1 MKRIAGPV
9 NLSINLLTVTLLI
22 VAVPA
27 AAQLEIGGQPFQGDE
42 SETTTPASGD
52 QLTQRIQRDLVALG
66 YDPGSINGEMTV
78 DTAVAISKF
87 QAENGM
93 DVSGEASPQLAGILA
108 ARVGAM
114 RGDNAQVQ
122 ATARAANTSPNTA
135 EATETCRPRAVQ
147 STAESSDTSGRLARA
162 GGRLFSRFGNRE
174 AKEQLAEV
182 AATASDVAEVA
193 DIVGDLTE
201 CEP

>member
-108 ARVGAM
+108 AHRTNSG
-114 RGDNAQVQ
+114 GQNA
-122 ATARAANTSPNTA
+122 
-135 EATETCRPRAVQ
+135 
-147 STAESSDTSGRLARA
+147 G
-162 GGRLFSRFGNRE
+162 
-174 AKEQLAEV
+174 
-182 AATASDVAEVA
+182 
-193 DIVGDLTE
+193 
-201 CEP
+201 